1 MFWPFLRTLGTQNW
15 PKTAQK
21 SQFWGIWSNFMK
33 EIVIYSKELI
43 GTVKLH
49 TPTMLY
55 LDLKILGTQN
65 WPKTARKSQFWDI
78 LSH

>member
-1 MFWPFLRTLGTQNW
+1 
-15 PKTAQK
+15 
-21 SQFWGIWSNFMK
+21 MK
-33 EIVIYSKELI
+33 EIAIYSMELI

-65 WPKTARKSQFWDI
+65 WPKTAQKSQFWYI
-78 LSH
+78 LSHLKKEIAIDSKEWIGTIKLHTPIMF

>member
-1 MFWPFLRTLGTQNW
+1 
-15 PKTAQK
+15 
-21 SQFWGIWSNFMK
+21 MK
-33 EIVIYSKELI
+33 EIAIYSKELI
-43 GTVKLH
+43 GTVKPH

-65 WPKTARKSQFWDI
+65 WPKTAQKSQFWYI